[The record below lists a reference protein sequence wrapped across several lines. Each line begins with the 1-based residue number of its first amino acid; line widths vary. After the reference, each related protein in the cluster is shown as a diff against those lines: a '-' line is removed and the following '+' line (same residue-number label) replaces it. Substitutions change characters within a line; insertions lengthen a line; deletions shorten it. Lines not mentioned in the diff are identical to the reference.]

1 MQSTIR
7 SFSSTC
13 VSHAGK
19 KWRLENGL
27 ARTGSEYGPI
37 TDLPDWSFADGRPAP
52 PLKGQIRRQKQR
64 EDFARRAVY
73 LNAEV
78 DEGMK
83 KWCERKNEIQMF
95 YEVQEER
102 EQRTGRVEK
111 GQTMRNTYAES
122 KLQATVQATS
132 CSPAQRVCGRLCTF
146 SLAIRTPSP
155 PNMTRALPHNHNE
168 SQTSCP

>member
-1 MQSTIR
+1 MAVSLRTICTAVSMQSTIR

-83 KWCERKNEIQMF
+83 KWCERKVAEKQK
-95 YEVQEER
+95 EEHLKSLLLKP
-102 EQRTGRVEK
+102 K
-111 GQTMRNTYAES
+111 GNLLL
-122 KLQATVQATS
+122 K
-132 CSPAQRVCGRLCTF
+132 
-146 SLAIRTPSP
+146 
-155 PNMTRALPHNHNE
+155 NKK
-168 SQTSCP
+168 